1 MRTKTLLFYLI
12 AALMAGCV
20 PIFSLS
26 PLYTEKDIVF
36 KQELLGTWADPNSPE
51 GAWEFSRDPESENA
65 YRLMVDTGDV
75 KGLFDA
81 HLVKLNDKLFLDVYP
96 NDKGFEQTMEAI
108 EKSAKDPNNN
118 VWTLNFVFVAPV
130 HTFLKIDSIEP
141 ALKIRLTDDELMKK
155 LLEQEPN
162 AVKHVVL
169 DEDEDS
175 ERFLLTASTK
185 ELQAFV
191 LKYADGDKLFEKPF
205 VLKRSK
211 SRNPK
216 SSGDAP
222 GK

>member
-26 PLYTEKDIVF
+26 PLYTKKDIVF

-51 GAWEFSRDPESENA
+51 GAWEFTRATESEDA
-65 YRLMVDTGDV
+65 YSLMVDNGDGL

-81 HLVKLNDKLFLDVYP
+81 HLVRLNDKLFLDVYP
-96 NDKGFEQTMEAI
+96 DDKGFEQTMEAI
-108 EKSAKDPNNN
+108 EKSAKDPNSS
-118 VWTLNFVFVAPV
+118 VWTLNFFFVAPV

-155 LLEQEPN
+155 LLEQDPN
-162 AVKHVVL
+162 AVKHVIL
-169 DEDEDS
+169 DED
-175 ERFLLTASTK
+175 RFLLTASTK

-191 LKYADGDKLFEKPF
+191 LKYADGDKLFEKPI
-205 VLKRSK
+205 VLKRTELK
-211 SRNPK
+211 NPK
-216 SSGDAP
+216 NAGDAP

>member
-26 PLYTEKDIVF
+26 PLYTEKDVVF

-51 GAWEFSRDPESENA
+51 GAWEFSRDTESENA
-65 YRLMVDTGDV
+65 YRLMVDSGDGL

-81 HLVKLNDKLFLDVYP
+81 HLVKLSDKLFLDVYP

-108 EKSAKDPNNN
+108 EKSAKDPNSS
-118 VWTLNFVFVAPV
+118 VWTLNFFFVAPV

-141 ALKIRLTDDELMKK
+141 ALKMRLTDDELMKK
-155 LLEQEPN
+155 LLEQDPN
-162 AVKHVVL
+162 AVKHVLL
-169 DEDEDS
+169 DEDED
-175 ERFLLTASTK
+175 RFLLTASTK

-191 LKYADGDKLFEKPF
+191 LKYADGDKLFEKPI
-205 VLKRSK
+205 VLKRTELK
-211 SRNPK
+211 NPK
-216 SSGDAP
+216 NAGGAP